1 MFIEAPEF
9 VNREREIRELKAIL
23 SGRPNLVYF
32 VYGPINSGKT
42 ALLMKV
48 FNELPPDYIV
58 FYINFRARHVA
69 NFIDLLKVLFE
80 VRYGERRK
88 KVSQIVKEFL
98 KTGAKT
104 VEKFKGIPVP
114 EKIFDY
120 LFADSRKIE
129 DIFKY
134 LEEVFEE
141 IVIKGYR
148 PVLVFDEMQVIKEVV
163 NEAGRPVL
171 SELFNFGVRITKE
184 THLCHVLCATS
195 DCLFIDMVYS
205 NARLEGRARYFLVDD
220 LDRDEAL
227 KVYPAFGFEDKES
240 VWDYIGGNFGDI
252 IILFEEKKRG
262 YPEKVALQKMLKDE
276 IAKLEEFIMR
286 LKKVR
291 KKVIFEGEEIPIDAE
306 GLIKN
311 LKVFKK
317 EERIN
322 TSKIDL
328 IYRNFL
334 IEQNILF
341 YNPLEGTVRPQS
353 RLLWN
358 ALKEVL

>member
-1 MFIEAPEF
+1 MFIETPEF
-9 VNREREIRELKAIL
+9 VNRKREIRELKAII

-88 KVSQIVKEFL
+88 RVSQIVKEFL
-98 KTGAKT
+98 KTGVKI

-120 LFADSRKIE
+120 LFADSRKIK

-148 PVLVFDEMQVIKEVV
+148 PV
-163 NEAGRPVL
+163 G
-171 SELFNFGVRITKE
+171 
-184 THLCHVLCATS
+184 VLCAIS
-195 DCLFIDMVYS
+195 DCLFIDMFYS
-205 NARLEGRARYFLVDD
+205 NAKLEGRARYFLVDD
-220 LDRDEAL
+220 LDRDA
-227 KVYPAFGFEDKES
+227 DS
-240 VWDYIGGNFGDI
+240 
-252 IILFEEKKRG
+252 
-262 YPEKVALQKMLKDE
+262 
-276 IAKLEEFIMR
+276 
-286 LKKVR
+286 
-291 KKVIFEGEEIPIDAE
+291 
-306 GLIKN
+306 
-311 LKVFKK
+311 
-317 EERIN
+317 
-322 TSKIDL
+322 S
-328 IYRNFL
+328 
-334 IEQNILF
+334 
-341 YNPLEGTVRPQS
+341 GT
-353 RLLWN
+353 L
-358 ALKEVL
+358 

>member
-1 MFIEAPEF
+1 MFIETPEF
-9 VNREREIRELKAIL
+9 VNRKREIRELKAII

-58 FYINFRARHVA
+58 FYINFRARYVA

-98 KTGAKT
+98 KTGVKT

-148 PVLVFDEMQVIKEVV
+148 PV
-163 NEAGRPVL
+163 G
-171 SELFNFGVRITKE
+171 
-184 THLCHVLCATS
+184 VLCAIS
-195 DCLFIDMVYS
+195 DSLFIDMVYS

-220 LDRDEAL
+220 LDRDA
-227 KVYPAFGFEDKES
+227 DS
-240 VWDYIGGNFGDI
+240 
-252 IILFEEKKRG
+252 
-262 YPEKVALQKMLKDE
+262 
-276 IAKLEEFIMR
+276 
-286 LKKVR
+286 
-291 KKVIFEGEEIPIDAE
+291 
-306 GLIKN
+306 
-311 LKVFKK
+311 
-317 EERIN
+317 
-322 TSKIDL
+322 S
-328 IYRNFL
+328 
-334 IEQNILF
+334 
-341 YNPLEGTVRPQS
+341 GT
-353 RLLWN
+353 L
-358 ALKEVL
+358 